1 MDDKPKSKIDSAT
14 EIHLERTFELITLIE
29 TKSNFII
36 KSDYPTI
43 DGLALTLVKG
53 ERCFKLETGLINPV
67 EKPVMYQD
75 DGYGY
80 FKPFELVNEGF
91 RLNIPQGV
99 SKLNMMFGEGKSDG
113 EITELNSGINRGR
126 IYYGRAVIPIK
137 QSPNKLPQ
145 KYIESGAFAT
155 GNSNRPLGLV
165 TTKINDNKFYFF
177 DYRFNQQYYFIVE
190 SQTPLKSDNFENQ
203 VNSILYSYALL
214 SGFLPRN
221 EIYLFYSETEKL
233 NDNLIFEYRKI
244 QGTVD
249 SGMEVISPDDFRDIE
264 RQKGNQVSRLD
275 SVVKSAIFSN
285 LASLVFNDSRLL
297 RALSIIAESNIYP
310 LEIRAATYMV
320 ALETVKNIIIEIN
333 EDKVNPIKDK
343 LISRKLIKEIKALI
357 EKLNPSVFN
366 NKGAIISRVEQINQI
381 TNTDSIYK
389 VFELL
394 ELQLNNDDKEC
405 LAKRNDFLHGR
416 VPFESEILFK
426 HSKELQHITYKIH
439 FLITSLILKYAG
451 YSGFIKNNPKYFDV
465 FVSKS
470 DIKEPLFRKI

>member
-1 MDDKPKSKIDSAT
+1 
-14 EIHLERTFELITLIE
+14 
-29 TKSNFII
+29 
-36 KSDYPTI
+36 
-43 DGLALTLVKG
+43 
-53 ERCFKLETGLINPV
+53 
-67 EKPVMYQD
+67 
-75 DGYGY
+75 
-80 FKPFELVNEGF
+80 
-91 RLNIPQGV
+91 
-99 SKLNMMFGEGKSDG
+99 
-113 EITELNSGINRGR
+113 
-126 IYYGRAVIPIK
+126 
-137 QSPNKLPQ
+137 
-145 KYIESGAFAT
+145 
-155 GNSNRPLGLV
+155 
-165 TTKINDNKFYFF
+165 
-177 DYRFNQQYYFIVE
+177 
-190 SQTPLKSDNFENQ
+190 
-203 VNSILYSYALL
+203 YSYALL